1 MRWLEPSHDAVED
14 ALRQALDA
22 AQLRTGDEIARRRS
36 WVRIAEPGRP
46 FSGHSWLTRLALLGT
61 LAAGATGAILVSL
74 WPRSTGHEQAIEV
87 VATPTPDPAPIVRAE
102 PREPQALVLRAPIL
116 IEGPKVLRPTAR
128 RSVRLAGSNA
138 QVDLE
143 PNSILTVDRRQRASI
158 ERGRV
163 SLAVP
168 HQPQGKHFSIGAG
181 PCRISVLGTK
191 FHVRVAGKNV
201 GVDVDEGVVEVWS
214 GGHKYT
220 VGAGDSWTSP
230 AANVDARRVA
240 IRDTG
245 PKTPT
250 PTLRPSPPP
259 MMPNSGPFRE
269 AQAALA
275 QGRPQRAL
283 EILEVASRGD
293 GPAAENAAYEV
304 GWLLRDRLVRPRQ
317 ALTAWDRYRTRFPR
331 GLLRAETDLSVLETR
346 LMLGDATGALV
357 EAKAFLERHPS
368 SERRGEI
375 TRVVRALR
383 GEPSE
388 TPPPQQAPADP
399 GTR

>member
-1 MRWLEPSHDAVED
+1 MRWLEPSHDGVED

-36 WVRIAEPGRP
+36 WVRIADPGRL
-46 FSGHSWLTRLALLGT
+46 FFGVSWLTRLALFGT
-61 LAAGATGAILVSL
+61 LAAGVTGALLVSL
-74 WPRSTGHEQAIEV
+74 WPRSTGHEQAIEIA
-87 VATPTPDPAPIVRAE
+87 ATPAPTAPIVRTDA
-102 PREPQALVLRAPIL
+102 REPQALPRVTM
-116 IEGPKVLRPTAR
+116 IEGPKVLRPMAR

-168 HQPQGKHFSIGAG
+168 HQPQGRHFSIGAG

-214 GGHKYT
+214 EGHKYT

-230 AANVDARRVA
+230 AAAVHARRLA
-240 IRDTG
+240 IRETA
-245 PKTPT
+245 PQRPT

-283 EILEVASRGD
+283 EILETASRGE

-304 GWLLRDRLVRPRQ
+304 GWLLRDRLNRPRQ
-317 ALTAWDRYRTRFPR
+317 ALAAWDRYRTRFPR

-346 LMLGDATGALV
+346 LMLGEATGALV
-357 EAKAFLERHPS
+357 EAKAFLDRHPT

-383 GEPSE
+383 GEPAE
-388 TPPPQQAPADP
+388 TPPPQPAPADP
-399 GTR
+399 GLR